1 MTLKAAHPLDDFSL
15 PTGGV
20 ILKSVDGVEFR
31 VYKNILAL
39 VSPFFRDMFTL
50 PQVDESNDG
59 EHQGKASAAPTAEV
73 QAIDISESSSTIDT
87 LLRLLYPISPPS
99 FPGISESGKV
109 TDAQEFVNGIGSVLA
124 AALKYDVQIAV
135 EKLCTKLLEAVEATS
150 PNGSVINETLSLH
163 IFVLACRLKLKEMA
177 RRAAYASLKGSI
189 VGVFI
194 EDLRQ
199 INAAQYLRLLQ
210 FHTNM
215 ADKVKALVINCRDF
229 SSLNLACAS
238 CGGVVA
244 SYTLTAKWVVDFVA
258 RAQPI
263 ISQSPAGYKILTQEF
278 VGDKSGKDSFCR
290 ASECQKSLEK
300 WNVLSSEI
308 RQRIDIAIA
317 NPENDI
323 DLSEI

>member
-1 MTLKAAHPLDDFSL
+1 MSLKAAHPLDDFSL

-20 ILKSVDGVEFR
+20 ILKSADGVEFK

-50 PQVDESNDG
+50 SQAGESNDG
-59 EHQGKASAAPTAEV
+59 EHQGKAIAVPTADV

-109 TDAQEFVNGIGSVLA
+109 TDAQEFVDGIGSVLA
-124 AALKYDVQIAV
+124 AALKYDMQIAV
-135 EKLCTKLLEAVEATS
+135 EKLCTKLLEAVETTF
-150 PNGSVINETLSLH
+150 PNGSVVNETLSLH
-163 IFVLACRLKLKEMA
+163 VFVLACRLKLKEMA

-189 VGVFI
+189 AGVFI

-229 SSLNLACAS
+229 SSLSLVCAS
-238 CGGVVA
+238 CGGG
-244 SYTLTAKWVVDFVA
+244 SSSSPRTAKWVLDFVA
-258 RAQPI
+258 RSQPI

-278 VGDKSGKDSFCR
+278 IGDTIRKDLCR
-290 ASECQKSLEK
+290 ASVCEQVPEK
-300 WNVLSSEI
+300 WNVLSNEI

-317 NPENDI
+317 NQENDI